1 MMEHVRDHGGMQS
14 SRAFGLNS
22 IYFRWCTTPVYTLTA
37 KGQLQMREP
46 SWVVPGAA
54 ESEYTLHRVYL
65 VAYSEDV
72 VDEVMQRVNR

>member
-1 MMEHVRDHGGMQS
+1 MTKHLIGE
-14 SRAFGLNS
+14 FLFIS
-22 IYFRWCTTPVYTLTA
+22 IRWCTTPVYTLTA

-54 ESEYTLHRVYL
+54 ESEYTLHRVHL

>member
-1 MMEHVRDHGGMQS
+1 
-14 SRAFGLNS
+14 
-22 IYFRWCTTPVYTLTA
+22 VYTLTA

-54 ESEYTLHRVYL
+54 ESEYTLHRVHL